1 MKQYEAM
8 FLFDPNFGS
17 SFENCEKEIRRLMDR
32 AEAELVF
39 CRLWDERRLAYRIKG
54 RKRGVYVL
62 TYFKAATDR
71 ITGLERDV
79 NISEDILRVLVTRA
93 DHMTTDMMERALQ
106 ASAEEGDSSV
116 AGRRPGDAPP
126 KTGPSV
132 EATSDAKEK
141 PSDAKEKPSDSEKK
155 PSDSEEKSS
164 ETAEKSSEAAAE
176 PTTAAVAA
184 AGADES
190 EAAESTP
197 ASSDATSETA

>member
-39 CRLWDERRLAYRIKG
+39 CHLWDERRLAYRIKG

-71 ITGLERDV
+71 ITALERDV
-79 NISEDILRVLVTRA
+79 SISEDILRILVTRA
-93 DHMTTDMMERALQ
+93 DHMTADMMERALQ
-106 ASAEEGDSSV
+106 ASAEESDSPV

-141 PSDAKEKPSDSEKK
+141 PSDAKATPSDSEKK
-155 PSDSEEKSS
+155 PSDKKEQSS
-164 ETAEKSSEAAAE
+164 ESAEKPSGSDEKPGTE
-176 PTTAAVAA
+176 TVT
-184 AGADES
+184 AGAVES
-190 EAAESTP
+190 DSSESTP
-197 ASSDATSETA
+197 ASTDATSETA